1 MPPIES
7 VMGYGLYLYGIFPAP
22 GPQGLDLIGLDQQP
36 VQTAAL
42 DGFVFLYSE
51 AQQERYLTSRKHL
64 LGHERVLEQAMERG
78 FRTLLPLQFG
88 LIISDWETVRSQLIL
103 PRGDMLQH
111 LFAQLDGQ
119 REVSVKV
126 FWQSD
131 RELETLLQENE
142 GLRAERDRLE
152 GKTLSMDEVV
162 RIGQSIERAIEQRKQ
177 SIIQA
182 FQGTLSPL
190 AAASVDNDLLTDTM
204 IYNTAYLIPWDTEP
218 DFGQQ
223 VEQLDKHF
231 DERLKIRYNNF
242 TAPYNFAN
250 IDES

>member
-1 MPPIES
+1 
-7 VMGYGLYLYGIFPAP
+7 MGYGLYLYGIFPAP
-22 GPQGLDLIGLDQQP
+22 GPQGLDLTGLDQQP

-103 PRGDMLQH
+103 PRGAMLQH

-162 RIGQSIERAIEQRKQ
+162 RIGQSIERAMEQRKQ